1 MLLVFA
7 YCLLKIKNAFVGML
21 LYRKAR
27 GVARCGIEKKIV
39 ENA

>member
-1 MLLVFA
+1 MLVISDLSWP
-7 YCLLKIKNAFVGML
+7 KIKNAFVGML